1 MIAPTSTSIFHLN
14 YDAEEDR
21 LLVSIDVADGKVY
34 AMAMTRRLAKLL
46 VGALADMHASRR
58 AKALG
63 DHALVRDT
71 MLNFEHEQAVAE
83 GFSSGGTRANQPKKP
98 LAAPPRLVREIKL
111 TPRDDGGTVM
121 VFDDKERALTFD
133 LDRQR
138 VHSFMAGV
146 LDLAQ
151 HARWDLPVIAA
162 WLERAGAG
170 DPYSPAP
177 KVVH

>member
-1 MIAPTSTSIFHLN
+1 MIAPVSSGIFHLGH
-14 YDAEEDR
+14 DPEEDR

-46 VGALADMHASRR
+46 IGSLADMHASRR
-58 AKALG
+58 GKALA
-63 DHALVRDT
+63 DQPLARDT

-83 GFSSGGTRANQPKKP
+83 SFSSGGTRANQPKKP
-98 LAAPPRLVREIKL
+98 LVAPPRLVREIKL
-111 TPRDDGGTVM
+111 TPREDGGIVM
-121 VFDDKERALTFD
+121 VLDDKERALTFD
-133 LDRQR
+133 LDQQR

-151 HARWDLPVIAA
+151 RAQWDLPVIAA
-162 WLERAGAG
+162 WLERAGA
-170 DPYSPAP
+170 YSPAP